1 MDLEGPEREAA
12 DMRTLDLEHE
22 TLSAADDAELARE
35 VRRYNA
41 EHGEEMTEEE
51 IAELIE
57 DEAYEAMDS

>member
-1 MDLEGPEREAA
+1 
-12 DMRTLDLEHE
+12 MRTLDLEHE
-22 TLSAADDAELARE
+22 TLSAADDEELARE

-41 EHGEEMTEEE
+41 QHGEEMTDEE